1 MRIIIIISSTLSSP
15 SAFQQY
21 KQKTCDIYKS
31 IKFIGAINLTGML
44 FTLFFRILC
53 NLPNTYTFSK
63 SLAEHVVKDLGED
76 LPVVIYR
83 PSIGECLIVM
93 LLFRLCSSHRMC

>member
-1 MRIIIIISSTLSSP
+1 ML
-15 SAFQQY
+15 A
-21 KQKTCDIYKS
+21 
-31 IKFIGAINLTGML
+31 GMSYIL
-44 FTLFFRILC
+44 LFRILC

-76 LPVVIYR
+76 LAVVIFR

-93 LLFRLCSSHRMC
+93 

>member
-1 MRIIIIISSTLSSP
+1 MTSL
-15 SAFQQY
+15 AG
-21 KQKTCDIYKS
+21 
-31 IKFIGAINLTGML
+31 KFYALL
-44 FTLFFRILC
+44 FRLLC

-76 LPVVIYR
+76 LPVVIFR

-93 LLFRLCSSHRMC
+93 LPFCLCNSLSNEVHTVNK